1 VLKFIFWTLL
11 AVNAVLF
18 AYGQGMLGN
27 FRENER
33 EPGRM
38 RNQLGTE
45 NIKLVAARPVPPP
58 DTEAVQDAEP
68 VAPPP
73 TPLLVM
79 AKAPAPAET
88 KAEPPLAPKAEPK
101 TEPKS
106 EPKTETKAEN
116 KAETKPEAKPE
127 LVACTLVGNFALPE
141 ARRFEA
147 MLAPLALGQ
156 RQSRENVAVPEVSS
170 HIVFIPSAGS
180 KEAADRK
187 AAELKEL
194 GITSYF
200 IMNDNSPMKYAI
212 SLGVFKSE
220 TSAQTL
226 LASLTKQ
233 GVVGAKVAGRTSQA
247 SRMAYR
253 FRALEPAAKAKVDAL
268 LAKFPDQQAHS
279 CK

>member
-1 VLKFIFWTLL
+1 MFWTLL
-11 AVNAVLF
+11 AINAVLF

-38 RNQLGTE
+38 RNQIGTE

-58 DTEAVQDAEP
+58 EAAAEP
-68 VAPPP
+68 ETVTPPP
-73 TPLLVM
+73 TPVLVM
-79 AKAPAPAET
+79 AKPPAPV
-88 KAEPPLAPKAEPK
+88 PVEPK
-101 TEPKS
+101 PEPKP
-106 EPKTETKAEN
+106 EPSSA
-116 KAETKPEAKPE
+116 APKPE
-127 LVACTLVGNFALPE
+127 LVACTLVGNFTQPE

-156 RQSRENVAVPEVSS
+156 RQTRENVAVPEVTS
-170 HIVFIPSAGS
+170 HIVFIPSPGS

-200 IMNDNSPMKYAI
+200 IINDNTPMKYAI

-226 LASLTKQ
+226 LATLTKQ
-233 GVVGAKVAGRTSQA
+233 GVAGAKVAGRTSQA
-247 SRMAYR
+247 TKMAYR
-253 FRALEPAAKAKVDAL
+253 FRALEPAAKAKVDAV
-268 LAKFPDQQAHS
+268 LAKFPDHPARS